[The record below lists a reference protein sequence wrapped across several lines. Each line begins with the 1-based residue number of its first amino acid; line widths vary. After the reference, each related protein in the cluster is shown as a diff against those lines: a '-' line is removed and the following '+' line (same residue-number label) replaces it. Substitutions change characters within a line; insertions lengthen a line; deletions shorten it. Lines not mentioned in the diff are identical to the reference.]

1 MYCMWYTFLVG
12 YNIYFLLI
20 CTHMLQIHSPA
31 IRKNIYS
38 ALSKTSEAKLN
49 VMHAAFLAIQYDP
62 NDNGV
67 LTKCQV
73 MVDEICRKHFN
84 RHSFEVSCLIYPLWW
99 KWWTLLIQLQ
109 ENCPEMPE
117 ISEAITKVLVDTE
130 STAVSI
136 IPFIA
141 DGLLTHFFCY
151 YNKPNKVNVLWLLE
165 HINEQK
171 HWLKTLQLSVDYC
184 DVQSTL
190 HSYHSDPLHLPLNAL
205 KFYLLRILD
214 SCKKESETQLDA
226 PYEPEVNLCI
236 LSICI

>member
-1 MYCMWYTFLVG
+1 
-12 YNIYFLLI
+12 
-20 CTHMLQIHSPA
+20 
-31 IRKNIYS
+31 
-38 ALSKTSEAKLN
+38 
-49 VMHAAFLAIQYDP
+49 
-62 NDNGV
+62 
-67 LTKCQV
+67 
-73 MVDEICRKHFN
+73 
-84 RHSFEVSCLIYPLWW
+84 
-99 KWWTLLIQLQ
+99 
-109 ENCPEMPE
+109 MPE